1 MTPDADLVTAWFAR
15 PAEERIYYEENCADT
30 IGQTEA
36 ERIGYGS
43 DDPALVAAWAAY
55 CEADVRENGAAQ

>member
-15 PAEERIYYEENCADT
+15 PTVARDYFAENVADT

>member
-1 MTPDADLVTAWFAR
+1 MTPDPALVAAWFAR
-15 PAEERIYYEENCADT
+15 PAAVRDYFAENVADT
-30 IGQTEA
+30 IGETEA

-55 CEADVRENGAAQ
+55 CEADVRDNGAAQ

>member
-1 MTPDADLVTAWFAR
+1 MTPNPELVAAWFAR
-15 PAEERIYYEENCADT
+15 PTVARDYFAENVADT

-55 CEADVRENGAAQ
+55 CEADVRQNGAAQ